1 MDRKFL
7 IALALACIAVAAAP
21 SWGES
26 ARAPAVA
33 PSAPR

>member
-21 SWGES
+21 SWGQ
-26 ARAPAVA
+26 AAHAPILS
-33 PSAPR
+33 PHQQR

>member
-21 SWGES
+21 SGGQ
-26 ARAPAVA
+26 AVRTPPAAPLQH
-33 PSAPR
+33 R

>member
-21 SWGES
+21 SGGQPV
-26 ARAPAVA
+26 RA
-33 PSAPR
+33 PSAAPLQQS